1 MSCPV
6 IAGNAKLILQA
17 KPFPR
22 HFNVMHE
29 KTAKKSFIV
38 NSMEKIFAY
47 LTTDV
52 SGSCI
57 SFPTLPHRYGKPC
70 LLCKQM

>member
-6 IAGNAKLILQA
+6 IAGIVKLMQA

-29 KTAKKSFIV
+29 KMAKKSFIV
-38 NSMEKIFAY
+38 NSMEDIFVH
-47 LTTDV
+47 LITDV

-57 SFPTLPHRYGKPC
+57 SFFTSSHRYGKPS